1 MADYGFATYNSRTQR
16 REGEIN
22 SKYPIFGPEYNK
34 IATQYKTYH
43 LVDTYSQPITTA
55 SLNLPPVGVDG
66 IVTATE
72 YHAYVKTLIKSIPHG
87 GKKIPLGYVTMT
99 GRVVKNTKSSIVF
112 TKQKDLASM
121 YCDNFSLTANN
132 SIAFPVASAVGQG
145 ITDLTSGGSYSKFSQ
160 NYVPYPTFP
169 NNYPL
174 ELSGYRGQIIPGDNS
189 STSDGEGT
197 IRIPYSIEVD
207 SQNIKIYR
215 WTYWCDIYTRLCMG
229 GGDFVDVRTRT
240 KAAMD
245 YAGSSID
252 FTVYLCPYSM
262 EDLI

>member
-1 MADYGFATYNSRTQR
+1 MADYGFKTYDSRTQR
-16 REGEIN
+16 ENGDIN

-43 LVDTYSQPITTA
+43 MTDTYSQPITTA
-55 SLNLPPVGVDG
+55 SINLPPVGVDN
-66 IVTATE
+66 IVTINE

-99 GRVVKNTKSSIVF
+99 GKVVKNTKSEITF
-112 TKQKDLASM
+112 TNQKDIPGIYPSS
-121 YCDNFSLTANN
+121 FSSTANN
-132 SIAFPVASAVGQG
+132 SIIFPVASAVGQG
-145 ITDLTSGGSYSKFSQ
+145 ITDLTSSSSFSKFSQ

-174 ELSGYRGQIIPGDNS
+174 ELSGFKGQIIPGNNS
-189 STSDGEGT
+189 SASDGEGA
-197 IRIPYSIEVD
+197 IRIPYSVEVD

-215 WTYWCDIYTRLCMG
+215 WSYWCDIYTRLCMG
-229 GGDFVDVRTRT
+229 SGDYVDLRTRT

-252 FTVYLCPYSM
+252 FTIYLCPYSM